1 MYEDDFEKKY
11 MIWVEHL
18 GKIINN
24 KFYNLVISDN
34 LVSPL
39 QFNSNCILFGSFL
52 WHDIVKKLMK
62 IEMFLI
68 LKSSCLG
75 KLVQSFMV

>member
-1 MYEDDFEKKY
+1 
-11 MIWVEHL
+11 MIWVEQL

-34 LVSPL
+34 LVSL
-39 QFNSNCILFGSFL
+39 YNSIRTVSLFGSFL